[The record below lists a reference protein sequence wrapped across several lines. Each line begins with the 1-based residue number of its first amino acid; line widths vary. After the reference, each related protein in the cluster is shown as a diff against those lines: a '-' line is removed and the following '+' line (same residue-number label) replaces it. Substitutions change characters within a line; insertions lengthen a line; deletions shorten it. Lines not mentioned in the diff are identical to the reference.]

1 MSCNLLIPDMVCE
14 HCKKRITETIETA
27 GGIVDSLDLESKR
40 VTVTIDLSPIE
51 LVALISEA
59 GYTAQID

>member
-1 MSCNLLIPDMVCE
+1 MVCE